1 MAPVFDARADYV
13 AERDVRD
20 HAELVALLK
29 GLPQKGVLFPL
40 VGARRA
46 GKTWELK
53 ALEYT
58 LAGSRGGAVRYV
70 DLRRHGPDFSKVP
83 EAECLLL
90 DEPELT
96 GTGARVR
103 LAGDFLR
110 WCEERHRGGTTLL
123 LAMSPAEWVVLQ
135 REGEPRGLVSA
146 KDLRFLSSLQP
157 AQAARMA
164 ARAEQAQKLL
174 PMLPDIWKRSPFL
187 LELVFQVAEELGTQ
201 AEDVWE
207 LLRLVRERSEYAE
220 FHYFEAVYRNGL
232 TDEQRAVLNGVA
244 HAELVDKNKKELD
257 LLMRCGL
264 VGKEGA
270 RPVLADPI
278 LAADLIPLRLHHIS
292 DLHFG
297 PKSAVRVDVK
307 DSGAHARRMATG
319 LGTRHVRDEY
329 LRHVASLKAMGRAPH
344 VLIVSGDLVEWG
356 EDAQF
361 EDARRWLEEVC
372 KLLDEHRR
380 LRPDEPHL
388 LIAGGNHDVDWG
400 QTEGNAGAR
409 KRHVPFARAFD
420 TLPRSVRVRLE
431 EAPEGRKLAIARY
444 PELGVEIL
452 LLGSAEFGGEHE
464 KDPAREGLLE
474 LVERLRKDAMAK
486 PEHERAEALHQQV
499 ARIDPGL
506 VHGEDLARVRREP
519 WSQPVRLAVLHH
531 PVSPLPMTELG
542 RYVGLINAGEVKDRL
557 MEKGFCLVLHG
568 HAHTGWFG
576 KEEWP
581 GRHGGRV
588 LWIASAPSLGSSEV
602 QEHHGFNDI
611 EISREPHASEAK
623 YSLTVRRYSREG
635 GSWVERSRMEC
646 QPHLSGPP

>member
-1 MAPVFDARADYV
+1 M
-13 AERDVRD
+13 RD
-20 HAELVALLK
+20 HAELVALLG

-53 ALEYT
+53 ALEHL
-58 LAGSRGGAVRYV
+58 LAGSHGGEVRYV
-70 DLRRHGPDFSKVP
+70 DMRRHGPDFSKVP
-83 EAECLLL
+83 DARCLLL
-90 DEPELT
+90 DEPELS

-103 LAGDFLR
+103 PVEGFLS
-110 WCEERHRGGTTLL
+110 WCEERHHGGTTLL

-135 REGEPRGLVSA
+135 REGESRGLVSA
-146 KDLRFLSSLQP
+146 KDLRFLAPLQP
-157 AQAARMA
+157 AQAERMA
-164 ARAEQAQKLL
+164 ARTELSRKLL
-174 PMLPDIWKRSPFL
+174 PRLPDIWKRSPFL
-187 LELVFQVAEELGTQ
+187 LELAFQVAEELGAQ
-201 AEDVWE
+201 AEEDVWE
-207 LLRLVRERSEYAE
+207 LLRLIRERSDDAE

-232 TDEQRAVLNGVA
+232 TEAQRAVLNDVA
-244 HAELVDKNKKELD
+244 THADPSDKKELD
-257 LLMRCGL
+257 LLVRCGL
-264 VGKEGA
+264 VGKDGS

-278 LAADLIPLRLHHIS
+278 LAADLLPLRFHHIS

-297 PKSAVRVDVK
+297 PKSAERVDVK
-307 DSGAHARRMATG
+307 DSGAHARRMAAG
-319 LGTRHVRDEY
+319 LGPKHVRDEY
-329 LRHVASLKAMGRAPH
+329 LRYVASLKAMGRAPH

-356 EDAQF
+356 DDAQF
-361 EDARRWLEEVC
+361 EEARGWLEKVLAHLE
-372 KLLDEHRR
+372 EHPR

-388 LIAGGNHDVDWG
+388 LLAGGNHDVDWR
-400 QTEGNAGAR
+400 QTDGDAGAR
-409 KRHVPFARAFD
+409 KRHVPFARAFNS
-420 TLPRSVRVRLE
+420 LPRSLRVRLE
-431 EAPEGRKLAIARY
+431 EAPESRPLAIARY

-452 LLGSAEFGGEHE
+452 LLGSAEFGGEQE

-474 LVERLRKDAMAK
+474 LVERLRREAMAK

-506 VHGEDLARVRREP
+506 VHGEDLAKVRREP

-576 KEEWP
+576 KEAWP
-581 GRHGGRV
+581 GRHGEQV
-588 LWIASAPSLGSSEV
+588 LWIASAPSLGSREV
-602 QEHHGFNDI
+602 QEHHGFN
-611 EISREPHASEAK
+611 EIVLSREPHGSETT

-635 GSWVERSRMEC
+635 GSWVERSRMDC
-646 QPHLSGPP
+646 LPGAV

>member
-13 AERDVRD
+13 AARDVRD
-20 HAELVALLK
+20 HAELVALLG

-40 VGARRA
+40 VAARRA

-53 ALEYT
+53 ALEHT
-58 LAGSRGGAVRYV
+58 LTGPRGGAVRYV

-103 LAGDFLR
+103 PAEDFLR

-135 REGEPRGLVSA
+135 REGESRGLVSA

-157 AQAARMA
+157 AQAERMA
-164 ARAEQAQKLL
+164 ARTEQSRKLL
-174 PMLPDIWKRSPFL
+174 PRLPDIWKRSPFL
-187 LELVFQVAEELGTQ
+187 LELAFQVAEEFGAQ
-201 AEDVWE
+201 ADEDVWE
-207 LLRLVRERSEYAE
+207 LLRIIRERSEYAE

-232 TDEQRAVLNGVA
+232 TQEQRTVLSGVA
-244 HAELVDKNKKELD
+244 HAEQVDKKELD

-278 LAADLIPLRLHHIS
+278 LAADLSPLRLHQIS

-297 PKSAVRVDVK
+297 PKSAERVDVK
-307 DSGAHARRMATG
+307 DSGAHARRIAAG
-319 LGTRHVRDEY
+319 LGPKHVRDEY
-329 LRHVASLKAMGRAPH
+329 LRHVASLKASGRAPH

-356 EDAQF
+356 DDAQF
-361 EDARRWLEEVC
+361 EEARGWLENVC
-372 KLLDEHRR
+372 KHLDEHPR
-380 LRPDEPHL
+380 LRPNEPHL
-388 LIAGGNHDVDWG
+388 LLAGGNHDVDWR
-400 QTEGNAGAR
+400 QTEGDAGTR
-409 KRHVPFARAFD
+409 RRHVPFARAFD
-420 TLPRSVRVRLE
+420 MLPRSLRVRLE
-431 EAPEGRKLAIARY
+431 EAPASRQLAIARY

-452 LLGSAEFGGEHE
+452 LLGSAEFGGEQE
-464 KDPAREGLLE
+464 KDPVREGLVE

-499 ARIDPGL
+499 SRIDPGL
-506 VHGEDLARVRREP
+506 VHGDDLDRVRREP

-588 LWIASAPSLGSSEV
+588 LWIASAPSLGSREV
-602 QEHHGFNDI
+602 QEHHGFN
-611 EISREPHASEAK
+611 ELELSREPHGSETT

-635 GSWVERSRMEC
+635 GSWVERSRMDC
-646 QPHLSGPP
+646 RPGAV